1 MDYKLLCSKKEQLKQ
16 LYEQLPKEV
25 LQSFDKSF
33 EIEYTHNSTAIE
45 GNTLSLIQTKA
56 VLEDGISVGGKT
68 LREIYEVVNHD
79 KAFGFIKKCI
89 AEGKALDEKIIKDIH
104 ALLMDNIITGGIYRN
119 VEVRITGAKHKPP
132 MPNKMYQQIKNFYAD
147 MPYKANGNDIELAA
161 WTHAEFVKIHPFVDG
176 NGRTSRMIM
185 NYQLMAS
192 GFLPVS
198 IAKENRLEYFEA
210 LEVYAVDGNL
220 NPFAEMIAVLEEE
233 RLDEY
238 LGIAQEEPTMTM

>member
-1 MDYKLLCSKKEQLKQ
+1 MDYKLLCRKKEQLKQ

-25 LQSFDKSF
+25 LQRFDKSF

-79 KAFGFIKKCI
+79 KAFGFIKKSI
-89 AEGKALDEKIIKDIH
+89 AEGKTLDEKIVKDIH

-119 VEVRITGAKHKPP
+119 VEIRITGAKHKPP
-132 MPNKMYQQIKNFYAD
+132 VPNEMYQQIKNFYAD
-147 MPYKANGNDIELAA
+147 MPYKENGNDIELAA

-210 LEVYAVDGNL
+210 LEAYAVDGNL

-238 LGIAQEEPTMTM
+238 LGIVQEQTEQ